1 MLKRT
6 IEISSQRTHLSMR
19 QGQLTLTRDG
29 NPIASVPC
37 EDVGAVIVDQSQT
50 TYTHAV
56 LRDLAS
62 GGGSLVVCGHDHL
75 PVGLLIPFGN
85 HCQVVQRI
93 NEQVDATAP
102 TKKRI
107 WQQLIRA
114 KIKASA
120 PILDP
125 SPVASRLRALVSH
138 VRSGDP
144 TNVEARAA
152 KLFWANWLP
161 AHCEFRRDKEG
172 EAFNG
177 LLNYGYAIVR
187 ALLARAIV
195 SGGYLPAIGIHHH
208 HRSNAFCLADDLM
221 EPLRPFVDSIV
232 RDLHRQGFGEV
243 NRETK
248 QQLLE
253 LLTMTV
259 QLGKNKGPLNVVIHR
274 YVSSFGD
281 CLRGESRTLQIPVA
295 ISGEG
300 KTRLWN

>member
-1 MLKRT
+1 
-6 IEISSQRTHLSMR
+6 MR

-37 EDVGAVIVDQSQT
+37 EDLGTVIVDQPQT

-120 PILDP
+120 TVLDP

-161 AHCEFRRDKEG
+161 ADCEFRRDQDGDE
-172 EAFNG
+172 FNG

-195 SGGYLPAIGIHHH
+195 SAGYLPAIGVHHH

-221 EPLRPFVDSIV
+221 EPLRPFVDTIV
-232 RDLHRQGFGEV
+232 RDLHQHGLGEV
-243 NRETK
+243 NRKTK

-259 QLGKNKGPLNVVIHR
+259 RLGETSGPLNVVIHR

-281 CLRGESRTLQIPVA
+281 CLRGESKTLQVPIA
-295 ISGEG
+295 IDGEG
-300 KTRLWN
+300 TKQSWN